1 VFHAS
6 RAKSHA
12 AGRFVQ
18 ISPNV
23 RLHLVELHDLP
34 LCPRSLRDALTD
46 FLAFAL
52 NVAGA
57 YDPAGPL
64 LRRAVGRAGARRI
77 VDLCS
82 GAGGPWSRLAGQ
94 VGVPV
99 LLTDLYP
106 HRGPHVAARWPFYPE
121 PVDARA
127 VPKEL
132 DGFRTLFTS
141 FHHFRPAEARAIL
154 ADAVTQRQG
163 IAVFEAA
170 RRAPWEVA
178 VVAFT
183 WLGTLAA
190 APFIRPWRWSRLL
203 WSYLP
208 PLLPLVGTFDGVVS
222 CLRAYSPAELRD
234 LVRGLDTYD
243 WEIGGMRGGWSPLR
257 GTYLIGVPK
266 SGLAH

>member
-1 VFHAS
+1 M
-6 RAKSHA
+6 
-12 AGRFVQ
+12 
-18 ISPNV
+18 

-34 LCPRSLRDALTD
+34 ACPPTLRDALTD

-64 LRRAVGRAGARRI
+64 LRRAVARTGAGRI

-82 GAGGPWSRLAGQ
+82 GAGGPWSRLASE

-106 HRGPHVAARWPFYPE
+106 HRGPRVGGPLPLHPD

-127 VPKEL
+127 VPKAL

-154 ADAVTQRQG
+154 ADAVAQRQG

-183 WLGTLAA
+183 WLGALAA
-190 APFIRPWRWSRLL
+190 APFVRPWSWSRFF
-203 WSYLP
+203 WNYLP
-208 PLLPLVGTFDGVVS
+208 PVLPLVGTFDGVVS
-222 CLRAYSPAELRD
+222 CLRAYSPAELRE
-234 LVRGLDTYD
+234 LVRGLDSYD
-243 WEIGGMRGGWSPLR
+243 WDIGEMRGGWSPLR

-266 SGLAH
+266 VLF

>member
-1 VFHAS
+1 M
-6 RAKSHA
+6 
-12 AGRFVQ
+12 
-18 ISPNV
+18 

-34 LCPRSLRDALTD
+34 VCPPSLRDALTD

-52 NVAGA
+52 NLADA
-57 YDPAGPL
+57 YEPAGPL
-64 LRRAVGRAGARRI
+64 LREAVARTGSRRI

-82 GAGGPWSRLAGQ
+82 GAGGPWSRLAGH

-99 LLTDLYP
+99 LLTDRYP
-106 HRGPHVAARWPFYPE
+106 HRGPPGDGRLSIHPE

-127 VPKEL
+127 VPRGL

-154 ADAVTQRQG
+154 ADAVEHRQG

-170 RRAPWEVA
+170 RRAPWEIA

-183 WLGTLAA
+183 WLGTLAL
-190 APFIRPWRWSRLL
+190 APFVRPWRWSRFF
-203 WSYLP
+203 WTYLP
-208 PLLPLVGTFDGVVS
+208 PALPLVGTFDGVVS
-222 CLRAYSPAELRD
+222 CLRAYSPDELRA

-243 WEIGGMRGGWSPLR
+243 WDIGEMRGGWSPLR

-266 SGLAH
+266 SGLAQ

>member
-6 RAKSHA
+6 GAKSHA

-23 RLHLVELHDLP
+23 RLHLVELHDLA

-64 LRRAVGRAGARRI
+64 LRRAVGRAGAHRI

-106 HRGPHVAARWPFYPE
+106 HRGPDVAGRWPFHPE

-127 VPKEL
+127 VPREL

-154 ADAVTQRQG
+154 ADAVRQRQG

-183 WLGTLAA
+183 WLGVLAA
-190 APFIRPWRWSRLL
+190 APFIRPWRWSRVL

-208 PLLPLVGTFDGVVS
+208 PVLPLLGTFDGVVS

-243 WEIGGMRGGWSPLR
+243 WEIGEMRGGWSPLR
-257 GTYLIGVPK
+257 GTYLVGVPT
-266 SGLAH
+266 SALAQ

>member
-1 VFHAS
+1 M
-6 RAKSHA
+6 
-12 AGRFVQ
+12 
-18 ISPNV
+18 

-34 LCPRSLRDALTD
+34 ACPPSLRDALTD

-52 NVAGA
+52 NLAGA

-64 LRRAVGRAGARRI
+64 LRRAIARTRARRV

-82 GAGGPWSRLAGQ
+82 GAGGPWKRLARA

-106 HRGPHVAARWPFYPE
+106 HEGGATLPFHRG

-127 VPKEL
+127 VPPEL

-154 ADAVTQRQG
+154 ADAVTKRQG

-170 RRAPWEVA
+170 RRAPREVG

-183 WLGTLAA
+183 WLGALIS
-190 APFIRPWRWSRLL
+190 APFIRPFRWSRLL
-203 WSYLP
+203 WTYLP
-208 PLLPLVGTFDGVVS
+208 PALPLMGTFDGIVS
-222 CLRAYSPAELRD
+222 CLRAYSPAELAE
-234 LVRGLDTYD
+234 LVRGLDSYE
-243 WEIGGMRGGWSPLR
+243 WEIGEMRGGWSPFR
-257 GTYLIGVPK
+257 GTYLIGLPRRQEAK
-266 SGLAH
+266 TPRSGHRG